1 MFKSHGKVI
10 PIMITMT
17 IEQLSDMYQ
26 TNPVIRALVQ
36 LIPIVS
42 IVDAALVTKIE
53 KIHTKKARV
62 FFDELENGTVQL
74 TQEMIESED
83 FLHCYFSTFKA
94 ALNSHRRE
102 KICYFA
108 RLLTSSITLSEI
120 STIDEYEEY
129 LSILDDLSFRE
140 LKLLIVLSRYE
151 KEFFLQGDKNP
162 LQRANRFWEQF
173 SLEVCS
179 KFSISDGELDGMLA
193 RLNRTGLYKTI
204 IGTYVGYN
212 GGRGELTPMYAKLE
226 EMIRLEEMEF

>member
-1 MFKSHGKVI
+1 MTTV
-10 PIMITMT
+10 T

-26 TNPVIRALVQ
+26 TNPAIRALIQ
-36 LIPIVS
+36 LVPIVS
-42 IVDAALVTKIE
+42 VADAALVTKIE
-53 KIHTKKARV
+53 KTRTERARV
-62 FFDELENGTVQL
+62 FFDELGNGTVQL

-83 FLHCYFSTFKA
+83 FLHCYFSTLKA
-94 ALNSHRRE
+94 ASNSHRRE
-102 KICYFA
+102 KIRYFA

-140 LKLLIVLSRYE
+140 LELLIVLSRYE
-151 KEFFLQGDKNP
+151 KEYFLQDDKNP
-162 LQRANRFWEQF
+162 LQRANRLWDQF
-173 SLEVCS
+173 SPEVCS

-226 EMIRLEEMEF
+226 KMIRAEENEFE

>member
-1 MFKSHGKVI
+1 MN
-10 PIMITMT
+10 TET
-17 IEQLSDMYQ
+17 IEQLGNRYQ
-26 TNPVIRALVQ
+26 TSPLIRSIIQVIPLGIGSAVDVAL
-36 LIPIVS
+36 
-42 IVDAALVTKIE
+42 DTKIE
-53 KIHTKKARV
+53 NIRHDRARE
-62 FFDELENGTVQL
+62 FFDELEKGTVQL

-108 RLLTSSITLSEI
+108 RLLTSSITLSKI
-120 STIDEYEEY
+120 PTIDEYEEY

-140 LKLLIVLSRYE
+140 LEILIVLSRYE
-151 KEFFLQGDKNP
+151 KEYFLQGDKNP

-212 GGRGELTPMYAKLE
+212 GGRGELTPIYAKLE
-226 EMIRLEEMEF
+226 KMIRAEENEFE